1 MWCQAVQAQKRGARA
16 LVPRTP
22 SLDQAGGV
30 QRITLRGHTG
40 PVTHVLLAEGGI
52 DVVTGRAPCS
62 LGPLHCAPDKL
73 EATAAVVLVLCP
85 GLW

>member
-1 MWCQAVQAQKRGARA
+1 MSLPYLKHARVQAVQPAKRGPRA

-40 PVTHVLLAEGGI
+40 PITRVLLAEGGI
-52 DVVTGRAPCS
+52 DVVTGALLLLLLS
-62 LGPLHCAPDKL
+62 AG
-73 EATAAVVLVLCP
+73 
-85 GLW
+85 